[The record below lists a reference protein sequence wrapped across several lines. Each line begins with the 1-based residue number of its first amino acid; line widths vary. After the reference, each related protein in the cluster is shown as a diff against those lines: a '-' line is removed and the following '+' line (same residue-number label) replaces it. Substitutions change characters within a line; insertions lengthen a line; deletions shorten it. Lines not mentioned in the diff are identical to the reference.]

1 MLIHFN
7 RYLTKYVVQ
16 KNLINAFE
24 LEEGNQ
30 MFVGTDYIVGIEDN
44 KNKKL
49 TLEGRPTLTSILQG
63 IIIKVNII
71 NEWP

>member
-1 MLIHFN
+1 
-7 RYLTKYVVQ
+7 
-16 KNLINAFE
+16 
-24 LEEGNQ
+24 